1 MTKEVKKSPEL
12 QALKQMPTLAELKN
26 MMPTRKENP
35 IMVYLDT
42 FDREWKKRKRAL
54 QSGEVLFS
62 PGEDPHLY
70 IITKG
75 FVNILRNTASGQTKE
90 IGNARAGS
98 FMGE

>member
-12 QALKQMPTLAELKN
+12 QSLKQMPTLAELKT
-26 MMPTRKENP
+26 MLPSRKENP
-35 IMVYLDT
+35 ILAYLDT
-42 FDREWKKRKRAL
+42 FDKEWKKRKRTL

-75 FVNILRNTASGQTKE
+75 FVNILRNTASGEVKE
-90 IGNARAGS
+90 IGTVRAGS